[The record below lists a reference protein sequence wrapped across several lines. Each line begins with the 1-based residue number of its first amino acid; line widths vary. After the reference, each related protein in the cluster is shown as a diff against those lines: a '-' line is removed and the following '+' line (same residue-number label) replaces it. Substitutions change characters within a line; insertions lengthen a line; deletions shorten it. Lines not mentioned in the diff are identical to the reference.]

1 MVSEDK
7 LLIDIH
13 CHILPGVDDGAVD
26 LEMALTMARLA
37 HADGITKIVATPHY
51 NFSWKIQRDLVL
63 RKTEQLQREFHRHE
77 IPITLYAGNEV
88 RLENIEFIHE
98 ALATRDFCYLA
109 DQQEFILLEQSWEGY
124 HPDTPDILT
133 RLNERGT
140 KMIIPHPER
149 HFFFRENPELL
160 DELVALGAW
169 TQVSVDSLIGK
180 NGAEAENFALQ
191 LLSRGSIHTLATDA
205 HNTKRRPNL
214 SLGYAIV
221 EQRAG
226 ISAADAIRSRMLT
239 IVP

>member
-1 MVSEDK
+1 
-7 LLIDIH
+7 
-13 CHILPGVDDGAVD
+13 
-26 LEMALTMARLA
+26 
-37 HADGITKIVATPHY
+37 
-51 NFSWKIQRDLVL
+51 
-63 RKTEQLQREFHRHE
+63 
-77 IPITLYAGNEV
+77 
-88 RLENIEFIHE
+88 
-98 ALATRDFCYLA
+98 
-109 DQQEFILLEQSWEGY
+109 
-124 HPDTPDILT
+124 
-133 RLNERGT
+133 
-140 KMIIPHPER
+140 MIIPHPER

-160 DELVALGAW
+160 DELIALGAW
-169 TQVSVDSLIGK
+169 TQISVDSLIGK